1 MATRGNLRTIQDN
14 HAIKEA
20 VISFTI
26 SPQIINPSS
35 YRILLNEGQPLY
47 GIYHKFEPVK
57 LKEVKIESGLN
68 NRTVESIKDA
78 GFKFIAF
85 KEGRTSMIIQ
95 GLPQPRQALLTFN
108 TVDYP
113 GWTQFKEESI
123 NAAKNIASFQPI
135 YQIHAFSLMYIDE
148 FYFDNGSEYNPK
160 ELFNLN
166 SRNLPRGIEDSDF
179 VDYNFNL
186 RRHHDDRN
194 YFENVSVKVFN
205 EEQKKTIR
213 ITGNL
218 TFEIQVMPL
227 IDVLEKSDIKKYLDF
242 SHEENK
248 SMLRDILCPQ
258 IIQLI
263 QL

>member
-20 VISFTI
+20 VISFTV

-35 YRILLNEGQPLY
+35 YRTLLNAGHPLY
-47 GIYHKFEPVK
+47 GIYHKFEPVR

-68 NRTVESIKDA
+68 NRTVESIIDA

-85 KEGRTSMIIQ
+85 KDGKTSKIIQ
-95 GLPQPRQALLTFN
+95 GLPQPRQALITFN

-113 GWTQFKEESI
+113 GWTQFKEESLT
-123 NAAKNIASFQPI
+123 AAKDIARFQPI
-135 YQIHAFSLMYIDE
+135 YQVHAFSLMYIDE

-160 ELFNLN
+160 ELFNLE

-186 RRHHDDRN
+186 RRHHDARN

-213 ITGNL
+213 ITENL

-227 IDVLEKSDIKKYLDF
+227 INVLEKSDINNYLDF
-242 SHEENK
+242 CHEENK
-248 SMLRDILCPQ
+248 KTLRDILSPQ
-258 IIQLI
+258 IIKLI

>member
-1 MATRGNLRTIQDN
+1 MATRGNLHTFKDN

-35 YRILLNEGQPLY
+35 YCVLLNEGQPLF
-47 GIYHKFEPVK
+47 GKYHKFEPVK
-57 LKEVKIESGLN
+57 LKEVKIESDLN
-68 NRTVESIKDA
+68 NQTVESIKDA

-85 KEGRTSMIIQ
+85 KEGKTSKIIQ
-95 GLPQPRQALLTFN
+95 GLPQPRHALLTFN
-108 TVDYP
+108 TVDYQ
-113 GWTQFKEESI
+113 GWTQFKEESLDV
-123 NAAKNIASFQPI
+123 AKNIASFQPI
-135 YQIHAFSLMYIDE
+135 YLVHAFSLMYIDE
-148 FYFDNGSEYNPK
+148 FYFDNGSKYNPK
-160 ELFNLN
+160 ELFNLE

-186 RRHHDDRN
+186 RRHHEGRN

-213 ITGNL
+213 ITENL

-227 IDVLEKSDIKKYLDF
+227 VNVLEKSDIKTYLDF
-242 SHEENK
+242 IHEENK
-248 SMLRDILCPQ
+248 KMLRDILSPQ
-258 IIQLI
+258 IIQMIKL
-263 QL
+263 

>member
-1 MATRGNLRTIQDN
+1 MATRGNLHTFQDN

-20 VISFTI
+20 VISFTV
-26 SPQIINPSS
+26 SPQIINPAS
-35 YRILLNEGQPLY
+35 YLNLLNEGQSLY

-57 LKEVKIESGLN
+57 LKEVKIESGLHN
-68 NRTVESIKDA
+68 QTVESIKDV

-85 KEGRTSMIIQ
+85 KEGKTSKVIQ
-95 GLPQPRQALLTFN
+95 GLSQPRHALLTFN

-113 GWTQFKEESI
+113 GWTQFKEESL
-123 NAAKNIASFQPI
+123 NAAISIAHFQPV
-135 YQIHAFSLMYIDE
+135 YQVHAFSLMYIDE
-148 FYFDNGSEYNPK
+148 FYFDNGNEYNPK
-160 ELFNLN
+160 ELFNLD

-186 RRHHDDRN
+186 RRHHDGRN
-194 YFENVSVKVFN
+194 YFENVSIKVFN
-205 EEQKKTIR
+205 EGQKKTIR
-213 ITGNL
+213 ITENL

-227 IDVLEKSDIKKYLDF
+227 VDVLEKSDIKNYLDF

-248 SMLRDILCPQ
+248 NTLRDILSSQ
-258 IIQLI
+258 IIQMI